1 MSKTAFEEHI
11 ASLPWIKCKMD
22 ANSEEVAFF
31 HLDTKMY
38 GIPDDETPEYYFYD
52 MINEM
57 IADAKMPFDLRV
69 ELSSTVHSM
78 NQNKT
83 DLQSVLRDSDMA
95 WSIYKAAAFTP
106 LFRYA
111 DAHISALHDV
121 VFDIRELYP
130 GWPILN
136 TDEERKALALS
147 KSHVR
152 R

>member
-1 MSKTAFEEHI
+1 
-11 ASLPWIKCKMD
+11 MD
-22 ANSEEVAFF
+22 GEEVAFF
-31 HLDTKMY
+31 HLD

-57 IADAKMPFDLRV
+57 IDDAKMPFDLRV
-69 ELSSTVHSM
+69 ELSSTVHFM
-78 NQNKT
+78 NENKT

-121 VFDIRELYP
+121 IFDIRELYP

-136 TDEERKALALS
+136 TDEERKAKRGREKGSLLS
-147 KSHVR
+147 ISQKGQ
-152 R
+152 

>member
-1 MSKTAFEEHI
+1 
-11 ASLPWIKCKMD
+11 MD
-22 ANSEEVAFF
+22 GEEVAFF
-31 HLDTKMY
+31 HLD
-38 GIPDDETPEYYFYD
+38 GIPDDETPDFYD

-57 IADAKMPFDLRV
+57 IDDAKMPFDLRV
-69 ELSSTVHSM
+69 ELSSTVHFM
-78 NQNKT
+78 NENKT

-111 DAHISALHDV
+111 DAHITALHDV

-136 TDEERKALALS
+136 TDEERKAKRGREQVS
-147 KSHVR
+147 ISQKGQ
-152 R
+152 

>member
-1 MSKTAFEEHI
+1 
-11 ASLPWIKCKMD
+11 MD
-22 ANSEEVAFF
+22 GEEVAFF
-31 HLDTKMY
+31 HLD
-38 GIPDDETPEYYFYD
+38 GIPDDETPDFYD

-57 IADAKMPFDLRV
+57 IDDAKMPFDLRV
-69 ELSSTVHSM
+69 ELSSTVHFM
-78 NQNKT
+78 NENKT

-111 DAHISALHDV
+111 DAHITALHDV

-136 TDEERKALALS
+136 TDEERKAKRGREQGSLLS
-147 KSHVR
+147 ISQKGQ
-152 R
+152 